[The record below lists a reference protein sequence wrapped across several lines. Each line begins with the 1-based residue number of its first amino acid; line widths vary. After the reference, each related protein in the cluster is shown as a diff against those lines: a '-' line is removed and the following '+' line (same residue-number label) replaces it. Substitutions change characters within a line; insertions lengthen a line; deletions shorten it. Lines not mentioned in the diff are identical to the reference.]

1 MAKVRTEVEQ
11 EEGYLKVLTEDRGA
25 QAQAILETFALGI
38 KDLSASYP
46 DYFRLSEARPKQ

>member
-1 MAKVRTEVEQ
+1 MEQ